1 MRYLISLALLLIL
14 SSCGKSSDPDVSNP
28 GKNGKRTTVVGYN
41 NPPMSQFQNEI
52 GFHAACDG
60 QDLYLSIANGSSAPI
75 VLGPKAF
82 RILYDNRQYAFSE
95 DKHDLTLFDI
105 TTIPA
110 KSVHNFYVNVSDIPN
125 LSENFIVM
133 NYPPKGVLLRVPIEQ
148 VTTDYDL
155 NVDSL
160 KLNR

>member
-1 MRYLISLALLLIL
+1 MRYLFPLALLLIL
-14 SSCGKSSDPDVSNP
+14 SGCGKSSDADSSIP
-28 GKNGKRTTVVGYN
+28 GQSGKRTIVVGYN
-41 NPPMSQFQNEI
+41 NPPTNQFQNEI

-82 RILYDNRQYAFSE
+82 RILFDDRQYAFSE
-95 DKHDLTLFDI
+95 DKHELTLFDI

-110 KSVHNFYVNVSDIPN
+110 KSVHNFYVNVSDVPE
-125 LSENFIVM
+125 LSEKYIVM
-133 NYPPKGVLLRVPIEQ
+133 NYPPKGVLMRVPIEQ

-160 KLNR
+160 KINR